1 MDHVSVIAMVHDR
14 SDGRRIFS
22 AELPLMGR
30 KRPLQPIWSRMA
42 ANGGFQTGGF
52 QEATAQ
58 SAVEITV
65 IAQQLS
71 EQIGDLAVAALPERI
86 STFGLGTSVRPHLN
100 EQTSRR

>member
-1 MDHVSVIAMVHDR
+1 MASDR
-14 SDGRRIFS
+14 DWWFPDRRLS
-22 AELPLMGR
+22 
-30 KRPLQPIWSRMA
+30 
-42 ANGGFQTGGF
+42 GGNSPK
-52 QEATAQ
+52 A
-58 SAVEITV
+58 AVEITV